1 MKGPEI
7 GILVAIAL
15 VCAALLALPASAAP
29 PLHRL
34 TCGGWGVSGA
44 PTWDT
49 SAIVGDTVHFTCAG
63 VQMADRM
70 WTGEGTFRANLDG
83 APIAAHLDIDNGMVF
98 GTAPWRT
105 AGLWGYAE
113 VTYMGVTS
121 TEQYTMTF
129 AQDSSTRPN
138 ALGGVVMS
146 LGRPGTSEYHSWWV
160 AEGYGGDVLGG
171 AISID

>member
-1 MKGPEI
+1 MRLSRPA
-7 GILVAIAL
+7 ILVLIAFA
-15 VCAALLALPASAAP
+15 CAVLLALPASAAP
-29 PLHRL
+29 PLHRVA
-34 TCGGWGVSGA
+34 GAGWGVSGD
-44 PTWDT
+44 PTWQT
-49 SAIVGDTVHFTCAG
+49 GAIVGDTVHFTCAG
-63 VQMADRM
+63 IQSADGA
-70 WTGEGTFRANLDG
+70 WTGEGTFHGNLDG
-83 APIAAHLDIDNGMVF
+83 APIAAHLDVDNGMVF

-129 AQDSSTRPN
+129 AQDSSRRPN

-160 AEGYGGDVLGG
+160 AEGYGGSIGGG